1 MIRITF
7 FYCLLSVWHLH
18 SLCFFLFLES
28 RNFMEWCILC
38 MRLLPWSWFQRHT
51 TSCLCVLPR
60 LCGAVHEH
68 NHVMDHIADWEDT
81 LIQVAAERFC
91 HSETEWCI
99 SGIWCP
105 HQELCRNC
113 ILQYK
118 WRIFCNPLET
128 HINWKW
134 EELNFGPKFWVF
146 HGIVC
151 PAKYMQFPA
160 LLFLAHWIH
169 EEVYIRRENS
179 VSFYVELAETCLFLN
194 PSFPLP
200 CPSMLS

>member
-1 MIRITF
+1 VLVERYVLTIDLVIYEGIIGSRKVITVNMLTQISSHPMVPRNMLFLMMIRKIMMIQADLNMKGRWLELHF
-7 FYCLLSVWHLH
+7 FIVCYRSDICIHYV
-18 SLCFFLFLES
+18 FFLFLES

-113 ILQYK
+113 IL
-118 WRIFCNPLET
+118 
-128 HINWKW
+128 
-134 EELNFGPKFWVF
+134 
-146 HGIVC
+146 
-151 PAKYMQFPA
+151 
-160 LLFLAHWIH
+160 
-169 EEVYIRRENS
+169 
-179 VSFYVELAETCLFLN
+179 
-194 PSFPLP
+194 
-200 CPSMLS
+200 